1 MSIAVSPTA
10 AEPGA
15 SPLNANLGW
24 LLAQASHVLQTELS
38 AAFEEL
44 GFGPRGFCVLSAA
57 DSGEFTQKD
66 LAGMVGLDKTTM
78 VVTVD
83 ELERAGLAERLPS
96 PTDRRAR
103 IIGVTR
109 EGRKAITTGEKVVAA
124 IQADVLSTLPEDRRE
139 DFMAALSELA
149 CGRLST
155 PAACQRAPRRRS

>member
-1 MSIAVSPTA
+1 VNAALSPTA

-24 LLAQASHVLQTELS
+24 LLAQAAHVLQTELS

-57 DSGEFTQKD
+57 STGELTQKE
-66 LAGMVGLDKTTM
+66 LAEMVGLDKTTM

-83 ELERAGLAERLPS
+83 DLEREGLAERLPS

-103 IIGVTR
+103 IIAVTAR
-109 EGRKAITTGEKVVAA
+109 GRKAIATGEKVVAG
-124 IQADVLSTLPEDRRE
+124 IQEDVLATLPEERRE
-139 DFMAALSELA
+139 DFMAALSELV

-155 PAACQRAPRRRS
+155 PAACERAPRRRS